1 MSFISWKTNRQVLL
15 ETGLAVLLVLLMVG
29 SGIVSTSFFADDLGF
44 DFAGYAVRY
53 QNTFSG
59 WFFNHHLGVP
69 AGTFDAWLPALL
81 PLFFLMVGFGSFTSP
96 LALSILLARL
106 ALVGAIVFVARAY
119 SVRTSSGF
127 LIGALIAVNP
137 ITFKF
142 LNRYY
147 ELFAWVLF
155 LCAIVFLLR
164 YLNNRNSQKSFV
176 LATVFSA
183 LVGLSHPVPSFFLVL
198 FILFAGLFS
207 RADVKKIVV
216 FGLFSAGLGFFWL
229 GPFFAYSGYS
239 SIQSF
244 TDSLL
249 VPTIGMFVSSLVLI
263 LLLVLVS
270 LFAFRVRLGDQYPR
284 EERVLYLTTG
294 LGIVHFLF
302 PNIPI
307 LNKVFVHSYH
317 FFYIIVLML
326 AVFVLLRSFQKI
338 SLPKIVYP
346 LLVVG
351 GIVAISAGLLFL
363 PKIVGNYSFVEPR
376 LSAYSID
383 KNPIDFALIDA
394 ALQKVP
400 ENTRFGILPHD
411 GIILAYAAQ
420 KYDAIAGFGWGYNA
434 VALYDSDVK
443 TSFLLDS
450 GRALFSE
457 TITRDCTLFTSQSRD
472 VGIQTWIALTPAIAS
487 DLTVCGWHADSA
499 AIPASFSPPFPA
511 VHSLVENGALLERS
525 QNRIA
530 VHVKPPVSIVKMNYF
545 PRWTLSDS
553 EHDATLSRDPETN
566 FMRIETAVEQDITL
580 QYAPSFLDTL
590 ALLVSIVSILLL
602 GLLVRHGYFR

>member
-1 MSFISWKTNRQVLL
+1 MFFISWNIKRQVLV

-29 SGIVSTSFFADDLGF
+29 SGIISMSFFADDLGF

-59 WFFNHHLGVP
+59 WFFNHHFGVP
-69 AGTFDAWLPALL
+69 AGTFDAWFPALL
-81 PLFFLMVGFGSFTSP
+81 PLFFLLVGFGSFTSP
-96 LALSILLARL
+96 LAISILIARL
-106 ALVGAIVFVARAY
+106 ALIGAIVFVARAY

-127 LIGALIAVNP
+127 LIGALVAVNP

-155 LCAIVFLLR
+155 LFAILFLLR

-216 FGLFSAGLGFFWL
+216 FALFSAGLGFFWL

-263 LLLVLVS
+263 VLLVLVS
-270 LFAFRVRLGDQYPR
+270 IVAFRVRLSDQYPR
-284 EERVLYLTTG
+284 EARVLFLTTG

-326 AVFVLLRSFQKI
+326 TLFVLLRSFQKI
-338 SLPKIVYP
+338 SLPPLVYP

-351 GIVAISAGLLFL
+351 GIIAISAGLLFL

-383 KNPIDFALIDA
+383 HNPIDFTLIDK
-394 ALQKVP
+394 ALQKIP

-411 GIILAYAAQ
+411 GIVLAYAAQ
-420 KYDAIAGFGWGYNA
+420 KYDTLAGFGWGYNA
-434 VALYDSDVK
+434 VALYNSDIK
-443 TSFLLDS
+443 ASFLLDS

-457 TITRDCTLFTSQSRD
+457 TITRDCGLFTSRSRD
-472 VGIQTWIALTPAIAS
+472 LGIQTWIALTPAIAS
-487 DLTVCGWHADSA
+487 DLTECGWHAEFTG
-499 AIPASFSPPFPA
+499 IPASFSPPLLA
-511 VHSLVENGALLERS
+511 VHSLVENGILLERS
-525 QNRIA
+525 LNRLV
-530 VHVKPPVSIVKMNYF
+530 VHVNPPVSIVKMNYF
-545 PRWTLSDS
+545 PRWTLSDL
-553 EHDATLSRDPETN
+553 EHDAKLSRDPETN
-566 FMRIETAVEQDITL
+566 FMRIETVAEQDSVL
-580 QYAPSFLDTL
+580 QYAPSFFDTL
-590 ALLVSIVSILLL
+590 ALLVSCASVLLL
-602 GLLVRHGYFR
+602 GLLVRRGHFS